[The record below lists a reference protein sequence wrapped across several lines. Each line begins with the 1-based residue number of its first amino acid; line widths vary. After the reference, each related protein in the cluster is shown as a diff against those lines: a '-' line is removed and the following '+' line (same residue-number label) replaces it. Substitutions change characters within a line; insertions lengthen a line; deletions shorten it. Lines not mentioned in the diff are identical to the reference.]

1 MHCWNHL
8 ASSNVWATSTI
19 YMKQCWVMMSVQL
32 LGWHSDKQ
40 HRLQT
45 VTWYRWNGHKK
56 PKDWVK
62 STTTVMKNGTNTK
75 MKYQQGQTRLSSQ
88 YAKRGVSKF
97 TLRTYIS
104 FLPYQVADHLTFE
117 GRGGGGGGAG
127 GDFWS
132 ARIFFSQTFFT
143 LLISLQEFFSL
154 KKGQSKFL

>member
-1 MHCWNHL
+1 
-8 ASSNVWATSTI
+8 
-19 YMKQCWVMMSVQL
+19 
-32 LGWHSDKQ
+32 
-40 HRLQT
+40 
-45 VTWYRWNGHKK
+45 
-56 PKDWVK
+56 
-62 STTTVMKNGTNTK
+62 MKNGTNTK
-75 MKYQQGQTRLSSQ
+75 IKYQQGQTRLSSQ

-117 GRGGGGGGAG
+117 GRGGGGGAG